1 MSIRTKLILYFV
13 SVILIF
19 ALIIGAVFSF
29 SFQSQNETAILK
41 SLENESR
48 RILDQLDLDSIS
60 ISESDL
66 QNSLDRINLQDVR
79 VFYIAQNGDIN
90 YLSQHSN
97 TGMGSMR
104 NASRLSE
111 STQEIL
117 ADVLAGQTIST
128 EAIKGFFNTEAY
140 TYGVPVYQN
149 NEIIGALFLSA
160 TLTSI
165 SAISSEGMDILFT
178 SLAIGLLVAIIL
190 GALLSSVFIRPLKKA
205 TESIESLVMGDYSV
219 KIVDH
224 SQDEIGKL
232 SSNINQLA
240 LELQRA
246 KSLQENLDQLRNNFI
261 GDISHEL
268 RTPVTIIRGYA
279 EGMMDEV
286 YQAQEVL
293 PHIVKETKDMQRLI
307 NDLLELSK
315 LEDPDF
321 KLEKH
326 PFEWHELMNE
336 VVHASS
342 QLIKDKDQKIVFTQ
356 DEGLFFGIGDSQRLK
371 QMFLAIIH
379 NASKFSPNH
388 AIISMALG
396 QRKDK
401 IVVSIKDEGQ
411 GMDEEKLK
419 HLFVR
424 YKSEKQNN
432 PNGNGIGLLI
442 VEKIAQ
448 KHDIHLEVQSKL
460 NEGTQFIFEAKRV
473 DHA

>member
-1 MSIRTKLILYFV
+1 MSIRAKLILYFV

-19 ALIIGAVFSF
+19 ALIIEVVFSL
-29 SFQSQNETAILK
+29 SFQSQNETAILNT
-41 SLENESR
+41 LETESV
-48 RILDQLDLDSIS
+48 RIIDKIDLNDIS

-79 VFYIAQNGDIN
+79 VFYISQSGDIS
-90 YLSQHSN
+90 YLSQHNN

-117 ADVLAGQTIST
+117 SEVLSGETIRT

-140 TYGVPVYQN
+140 TFGVPVYRN
-149 NEIIGALFLSA
+149 EEIIGALFLSA
-160 TLTSI
+160 TLSSI
-165 SAISSEGMDILFT
+165 SAISSAGLDILFT
-178 SLAIGLLVAIIL
+178 SLSIGLGVAIIL

-205 TESIESLVMGDYSV
+205 TQSIESLVKGDYSV
-219 KIVDH
+219 KIINR
-224 SQDEIGKL
+224 SKDEIGKL
-232 SSNINQLA
+232 SANINQLA

-246 KSLQENLDQLRNNFI
+246 KVLQENLDQLRNNFI

-286 YQAQEVL
+286 YKPQEVL
-293 PHIVKETKDMQRLI
+293 PQIVKETKDMQRLI

-315 LEDPDF
+315 LEDPEF
-321 KLEKH
+321 SLEKH

-342 QLIKDKDQKIVFTQ
+342 QLIKDKDQKIIFTQ
-356 DEGLFFGIGDSQRLK
+356 DEGLFLGIGDTQRLK

-379 NASKFSPNH
+379 NASKFSPSH
-388 AIISMALG
+388 GIISIALG

-401 IVVSIKDEGQ
+401 IIVSIKDEGA
-411 GMDEEKLK
+411 GMSEDKLNN
-419 HLFVR
+419 LFVR
-424 YKSEKQNN
+424 YKSDKHNN

-442 VEKIAQ
+442 VEKIAE
-448 KHDIHLEVQSKL
+448 KHHIELRVQSKL
-460 NEGTQFIFEAKRV
+460 NEGTQFVFSSTRV
-473 DHA
+473 NHA